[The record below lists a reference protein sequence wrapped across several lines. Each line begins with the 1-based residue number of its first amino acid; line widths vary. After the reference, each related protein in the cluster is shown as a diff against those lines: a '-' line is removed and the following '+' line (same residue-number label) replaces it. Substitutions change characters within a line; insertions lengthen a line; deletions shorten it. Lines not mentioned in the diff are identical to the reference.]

1 MTFLHNKKGIALPIV
16 IMVTTL
22 LMILVAGLINLAV
35 QDKQM
40 TGSEVS
46 MTKALYLADAGVEF
60 AISRL
65 KENSTWTGTN
75 GFIQINSDPRQ
86 VVQINVSTSV
96 GSWQIASTGQ
106 FKDQNGKVLSSKTIN
121 AVVRKTDHLSP
132 GDFKDKVPN
141 LSQVDRNLNRN
152 NQFNMTPTKSDDA
165 GKYYYEGDIDISG
178 FYEGNW
184 LLAIDGN
191 VTISNA
197 LIPSPGNEGILVIIC
212 SGDVVFTAPGNS
224 SKEARAV
231 IYCNNYIGT
240 PGTTLQGKIIADNI
254 ILQGNPSGR
263 HSDLA
268 KYIEDQ
274 TYFHEA
280 DQAFGLG
287 KMLLVDWQEL
297 YPVF

>member
-1 MTFLHNKKGIALPIV
+1 
-16 IMVTTL
+16 
-22 LMILVAGLINLAV
+22 
-35 QDKQM
+35 
-40 TGSEVS
+40 
-46 MTKALYLADAGVEF
+46 MTKALYLADAGVEL

-86 VVQINVSTSV
+86 AVKINVSTSV

-106 FKDQNGKVLSSKTIN
+106 YKDGNGKLLSSKTIN

-132 GDFKDKVPN
+132 GDFKDKVPD
-141 LSQVDRNLNRN
+141 LRQVARNLNGN
-152 NQFNMTPTKSDDA
+152 NMFNMTPTKSDDA
-165 GKYYYEGDIDISG
+165 GKYYYEGDIEIFGS
-178 FYEGNW
+178 YEGNW

-191 VTISNA
+191 VTIRND
-197 LIPSPGNEGILVIIC
+197 LLPHRGGILVIVC
-212 SGDVVFTAPGNS
+212 SGDVVFSAPGNS

-231 IYCNNYIGT
+231 IYCKNYIGT
-240 PGTTLQGKIIADNI
+240 PGTTLQGKIMADNI
-254 ILQGNPSGR
+254 ILQGNPTGR
-263 HSDLA
+263 HSNPA

-280 DQAFGLG
+280 DEAFGLG
-287 KMLLVDWQEL
+287 KMLLVDWREL